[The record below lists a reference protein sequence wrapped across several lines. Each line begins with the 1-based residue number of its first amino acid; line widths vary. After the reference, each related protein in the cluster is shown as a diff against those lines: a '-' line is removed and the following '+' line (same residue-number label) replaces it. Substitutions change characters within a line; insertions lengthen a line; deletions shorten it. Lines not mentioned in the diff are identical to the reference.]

1 LTDGLYREN
10 SFFEASWTCLKCDD
24 GYGLAEN
31 GAKCMPCPDPCIT
44 CYKAQA
50 NSCLT
55 KKIIDDGK
63 KNQTNTTNTTTGCQG
78 YVDYVTK

>member
-1 LTDGLYREN
+1 
-10 SFFEASWTCLKCDD
+10 
-24 GYGLAEN
+24 
-31 GAKCMPCPDPCIT
+31 MPCPDPCIT

-78 YVDYVTK
+78 YVDYMTK